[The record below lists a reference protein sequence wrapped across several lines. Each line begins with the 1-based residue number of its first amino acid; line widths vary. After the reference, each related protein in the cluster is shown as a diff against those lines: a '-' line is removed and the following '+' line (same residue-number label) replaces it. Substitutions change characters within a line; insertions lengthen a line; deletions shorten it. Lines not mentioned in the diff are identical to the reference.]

1 LTWDSAIII
10 SLVISWDTGI
20 ADEHLWRAEHP
31 AERLEQLLDVAL
43 ACRLH
48 RTFQVS
54 GGSRH
59 FETGAR
65 RKAMYQ
71 RRRHLSQMH
80 TTNYMPFIR
89 EKDGLLNKILS
100 Q

>member
-1 LTWDSAIII
+1 LLLAGTPALLMNIFGEPSTRPNVWNSFWMLLLHAVCTAP
-10 SLVISWDTGI
+10 SKSV
-20 ADEHLWRAEHP
+20 ADPDILKR
-31 AERLEQLLDVAL
+31 
-43 ACRLH
+43 
-48 RTFQVS
+48 
-54 GGSRH
+54 
-59 FETGAR
+59 GAG